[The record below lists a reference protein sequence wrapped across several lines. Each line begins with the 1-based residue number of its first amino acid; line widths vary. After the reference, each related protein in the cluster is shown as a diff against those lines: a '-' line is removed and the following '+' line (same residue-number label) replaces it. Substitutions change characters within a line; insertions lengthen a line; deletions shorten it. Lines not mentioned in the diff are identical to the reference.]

1 MRPGAAGWPGHDL
14 ASGAARSWPAPAV
27 LALVCVFVAI
37 FLVGALLIGMVRP
50 DDRAK
55 KLAARIERYGSRHP
69 GGRSERST
77 ARLAHRLVSPVLQ
90 MGGTEESLALRLDLA
105 GIQREPAEWVL
116 AGAGA
121 SLVLIV
127 VLTVFLGNV
136 LIAVV
141 LGALAGWLG
150 MKFGLNFL
158 IQRRRSRF
166 ADQLP
171 DMLQFVAGSLRS
183 GFSLGQ
189 GLDAAVREDTQPVA
203 GEFSRALAESRIGV
217 DLEDA
222 LDQVADRME
231 SSDLRWTVI
240 AIRIQ
245 RETGGNLAEVL
256 GNTVETMR
264 ERAMLKRHV
273 RALSAEGRLSA
284 YILVSLPIFIGGWI
298 FLTRRSYLRPMYTS
312 TVGIILLTIAA
323 LMIGGG
329 ALWMRKL
336 VKVEV

>member
-1 MRPGAAGWPGHDL
+1 VSPAVPWQAGHDL
-14 ASGAARSWPAPAV
+14 ASDAAQHGPAGPV

-37 FLVGALLIGMVRP
+37 FLAGALLIGMIRP
-50 DDRAK
+50 DDRAR
-55 KLAARIERYGSRHP
+55 KLAARIERYGSRHVAT
-69 GGRSERST
+69 RSERPL
-77 ARLAHRLVSPVLQ
+77 ARIAATLVSPVLTSS
-90 MGGTEESLALRLDLA
+90 TEENLAIRLDLA
-105 GIQREPAEWVL
+105 GIEQDPAVWVL
-116 AGAGA
+116 AGIGA
-121 SLVLIV
+121 SLVLVI
-127 VLTVFLGNV
+127 VLTVLFGNV

-150 MKFGLNFL
+150 MKFGLSFL
-158 IQRRRSRF
+158 IQRRRAKF

-171 DMLQFVAGSLRS
+171 DLLQFVAGSLRS

-203 GEFSRALAESRIGV
+203 GEFSRALAESRIGA

-231 SSDLRWTVI
+231 SADLRWTVI

-256 GNTVETMR
+256 GNTVDTMR
-264 ERAMLKRHV
+264 ERAMLRRHV

-284 YILVSLPIFIGGWI
+284 YILVSLPIFIGGWL
-298 FLTRRSYLRPMYTS
+298 FLTRRSYLRPM
-312 TVGIILLTIAA
+312 
-323 LMIGGG
+323 
-329 ALWMRKL
+329 
-336 VKVEV
+336 

>member
-1 MRPGAAGWPGHDL
+1 MNRGAAWWPGN
-14 ASGAARSWPAPAV
+14 V
-27 LALVCVFVAI
+27 LAEGAVQRYPVSVLLAFGCVFLAL
-37 FLVGALLIGMVRP
+37 FLIGALLIGMVRP
-50 DDRAK
+50 DDRARR
-55 KLAARIERYGSRHP
+55 LAARIERYGSRHVAA
-69 GGRSERST
+69 GSDRLL
-77 ARLAHRLVSPVLQ
+77 ARAARRLVAPALHVGS
-90 MGGTEESLALRLDLA
+90 TEVKLAERLDLA
-105 GIQREPAEWVL
+105 GIARDPAEWLL

-121 SLVLIV
+121 CLALIIM
-127 VLTVFLGNV
+127 LTVLFGNV
-136 LIAVV
+136 LIAAV
-141 LGALAGWLG
+141 LGSLGGWFG
-150 MKFGLNFL
+150 MKSGLSFL
-158 IQRRRSRF
+158 IRRRRGKF

-222 LDQVADRME
+222 LDEVADRME
-231 SSDLRWTVI
+231 SADLRWTVI
-240 AIRIQ
+240 AVRIQ

-256 GNTVETMR
+256 GNTVATMR
-264 ERAMLKRHV
+264 ERAQLKRHV

-284 YILVSLPIFIGGWI
+284 FILVALPIFIGAWL

-312 TVGIILLTIAA
+312 TVGIIMLAFAVLLVV
-323 LMIGGG
+323 GG

>member
-1 MRPGAAGWPGHDL
+1 MSRGTLWQAGHDL
-14 ASGAARSWPAPAV
+14 ASGAVQRWPASAI
-27 LALVCVFVAI
+27 LALGCVFLAM
-37 FLVGALLIGMVRP
+37 FLAGALLIGMVRP
-50 DDRAK
+50 DDRARR
-55 KLAARIERYGSRHP
+55 LAARIDRYGSRHVAARSKRP
-69 GGRSERST
+69 LGRV
-77 ARLAHRLVSPVLQ
+77 AGRLISPVLRA
-90 MGGTEESLALRLDLA
+90 GGTEEKLAVRLDLA
-105 GIQREPAEWVL
+105 AIGWDPAEWVL

-121 SLVLIV
+121 SLVLAIAAT
-127 VLTVFLGNV
+127 VLFGNV
-136 LIAVV
+136 LIALV

-150 MKFGLNFL
+150 MKAGLNFL
-158 IQRRRSRF
+158 IRRRQSKF

-189 GLDAAVREDTQPVA
+189 ALDAAVREDTQPVA

-231 SSDLRWTVI
+231 SADLRWTVI

-312 TVGIILLTIAA
+312 TVGVIMLIIAA
-323 LMIGGG
+323 MLVGGG

>member
-1 MRPGAAGWPGHDL
+1 VRSGAVWWPGHDL
-14 ASGAARSWPAPAV
+14 ASAAAQRWPASAI
-27 LALVCVFVAI
+27 LALGCVFLAM
-37 FLVGALLIGMVRP
+37 FLAGALLIGMVRP
-50 DDRAK
+50 DDRAR
-55 KLAARIERYGSRHP
+55 KLAARIERYGSRHMA
-69 GGRSERST
+69 GRSERSS
-77 ARLAHRLVSPVLQ
+77 ARFANRLMSPVLHI
-90 MGGTEESLALRLDLA
+90 GGIEENLALRLDLA
-105 GIQREPAEWVL
+105 GIGRDPAEWVL
-116 AGAGA
+116 AGCGA
-121 SLVLIV
+121 SLVLVI
-127 VLTVFLGNV
+127 VLTVLFGSV
-136 LIAVV
+136 LIALV

-158 IQRRRSRF
+158 IQRRRAKF

-189 GLDAAVREDTQPVA
+189 GLDAAVWEDTQPVA
-203 GEFSRALAESRIGV
+203 SEFSRALAESRIGV

-231 SSDLRWTVI
+231 SADLRWTVI

-273 RALSAEGRLSA
+273 RGLSAEGRLSA
-284 YILVSLPIFIGGWI
+284 IILVSLPIFIGGWI

-312 TVGIILLTIAA
+312 TVGIIMFIIAA
-323 LMIGGG
+323 LLVVGG

>member
-1 MRPGAAGWPGHDL
+1 M
-14 ASGAARSWPAPAV
+14 
-27 LALVCVFVAI
+27 
-37 FLVGALLIGMVRP
+37 
-50 DDRAK
+50 
-55 KLAARIERYGSRHP
+55 
-69 GGRSERST
+69 
-77 ARLAHRLVSPVLQ
+77 SPVLRI
-90 MGGTEESLALRLDLA
+90 GSIEENLALRLDLA
-105 GIQREPAEWVL
+105 GIQRDPAEWLLLGVGVSLALTILLAVL
-116 AGAGA
+116 FG
-121 SLVLIV
+121 I
-127 VLTVFLGNV
+127 V
-136 LIAVV
+136 LIALA
-141 LGALAGWLG
+141 LGLLAGWLG
-150 MKFGLNFL
+150 MRFLLNFL
-158 IQRRRSRF
+158 IRRRQAKF

-183 GFSLGQ
+183 GFSLSQ
-189 GLDAAVREDTQPVA
+189 AMDAAVREDTQPVA
-203 GEFSRALAESRIGV
+203 GEFARALAESRIGV

-222 LDQVADRME
+222 LDQVADRMA
-231 SSDLRWTVI
+231 SADLRWTVI

-312 TVGIILLTIAA
+312 TVGIIMLIIAA
-323 LMIGGG
+323 MLVGGG

>member
-1 MRPGAAGWPGHDL
+1 MSKGMLWWLGHHL
-14 ASGAARSWPAPAV
+14 ASGAAQRYPASLIVV
-27 LALVCVFVAI
+27 LVAI
-37 FLVGALLIGMVRP
+37 FLALFLIGVMLIGMVRP
-50 DDRAK
+50 DDRARR
-55 KLAARIERYGSRHP
+55 LAARIERYGSRHVATHA
-69 GGRSERST
+69 ERPT
-77 ARLAHRLVSPVLQ
+77 ARIAGHLMSPVLRT
-90 MGGTEESLALRLDLA
+90 GSTEENLALRLDLA
-105 GIQREPAEWVL
+105 GIEWDPAEWLL

-121 SLVLIV
+121 SVLLMV
-127 VLTVFLGNV
+127 VLTVLVGNV
-136 LIAVV
+136 PIAVV
-141 LGALAGWLG
+141 LGGGAGWFG
-150 MKFGLNFL
+150 MRFALNFL
-158 IQRRRSRF
+158 IQRRKAKF

-203 GEFSRALAESRIGV
+203 GEFSRALQESRIGV

-231 SSDLRWTVI
+231 SADLRWTVI

-284 YILVSLPIFIGGWI
+284 YILVSLPIFIGGWL

-312 TVGIILLTIAA
+312 TVGIIMLVFAVG
-323 LMIGGG
+323 MVVGG
-329 ALWMRKL
+329 ALWMRKV

>member
-1 MRPGAAGWPGHDL
+1 MSRGTLWQAGHDL
-14 ASGAARSWPAPAV
+14 ASGAVQRWPASAI
-27 LALVCVFVAI
+27 LALGCVFLAM
-37 FLVGALLIGMVRP
+37 FLAGALLIGMVRP
-50 DDRAK
+50 DDRARR
-55 KLAARIERYGSRHP
+55 LAARIDRYGSRHVAARSDRP
-69 GGRSERST
+69 LGRV
-77 ARLAHRLVSPVLQ
+77 AGRLVSPVLRVD
-90 MGGTEESLALRLDLA
+90 GTEEKLALRLDLA
-105 GIQREPAEWVL
+105 AIRWDPTEWVL
-116 AGAGA
+116 AGAGV
-121 SLVLIV
+121 SLVLMI
-127 VLTVFLGNV
+127 VLTVLFGNV
-136 LIAVV
+136 LIALV

-150 MKFGLNFL
+150 MKAGLNFL
-158 IQRRRSRF
+158 IRRRQSKF

-189 GLDAAVREDTQPVA
+189 ALDAAVREDTQPVA

-231 SSDLRWTVI
+231 SADLRWTVI

-312 TVGIILLTIAA
+312 TVGVIMLIIAA
-323 LMIGGG
+323 MLVGGG

>member
-1 MRPGAAGWPGHDL
+1 MSRGVLRWLGHAAAGGTAQHYP
-14 ASGAARSWPAPAV
+14 ASLIAV
-27 LALVCVFVAI
+27 LGCLFLAVFLIGALV
-37 FLVGALLIGMVRP
+37 IGMIRP
-50 DDRAK
+50 DDRARR
-55 KLAARIERYGSRHP
+55 LAARIERYGSRHVA
-69 GGRSERST
+69 GRAEQPLGRI
-77 ARLAHRLVSPVLQ
+77 AGRLMSPVLRIGSVQ
-90 MGGTEESLALRLDLA
+90 ENLALRLDLA
-105 GIQREPAEWVL
+105 GIAMGPAEWLL

-121 SLVLIV
+121 SLVLAILV
-127 VLTVFLGNV
+127 TALLGNV
-136 LIAVV
+136 LIGVV

-150 MKFGLNFL
+150 MKAALSFL
-158 IQRRRSRF
+158 IQRRRARF

-171 DMLQFVAGSLRS
+171 DMLQFIAGSLRS

-217 DLEDA
+217 DLEVA
-222 LDQVADRME
+222 LDDVADRME
-231 SSDLRWTVI
+231 SADLRWTVI

-264 ERAMLKRHV
+264 ERAGLRRHV

-284 YILVSLPIFIGGWI
+284 YILVSLPIAIGGWL
-298 FLTRRSYLRPMYTS
+298 FLTRRSYVSVLYG
-312 TVGIILLTIAA
+312 TVPGIVMLAFAA
-323 LMIGGG
+323 LLVGGG

>member
-1 MRPGAAGWPGHDL
+1 MSKGVLWWLGHAA
-14 ASGAARSWPAPAV
+14 ASGTAQRYPASLIAV
-27 LALVCVFVAI
+27 IGCIFLAL
-37 FLVGALLIGMVRP
+37 FLVGALLIGMIRP
-50 DDRAK
+50 DDRARR
-55 KLAARIERYGSRHP
+55 LAARIERYGSRHVA
-69 GGRSERST
+69 GRAERPLSRI
-77 ARLAHRLVSPVLQ
+77 AGRLMSPVLRI
-90 MGGTEESLALRLDLA
+90 GSVEENLALRLDLA
-105 GIQREPAEWVL
+105 GIEWGPAEWLL
-116 AGAGA
+116 AGAAA
-121 SLVLIV
+121 SLVLAI
-127 VLTVFLGNV
+127 VLTALLGNV
-136 LIAVV
+136 LIGVV
-141 LGALAGWLG
+141 LGVLAGWLG
-150 MKFGLNFL
+150 LKFGLTFL
-158 IQRRRSRF
+158 IQRRRARF

-171 DMLQFVAGSLRS
+171 DMLQFIAGSLRS

-231 SSDLRWTVI
+231 SADLRWTVI

-256 GNTVETMR
+256 GNTVVTMR

-273 RALSAEGRLSA
+273 RGLSAEGRLSA

-298 FLTRRSYLRPMYTS
+298 FLTRRSYLRPLYSS
-312 TVGIILLTIAA
+312 TVGIIMLVVAVGLVV
-323 LMIGGG
+323 GG
-329 ALWMRKL
+329 ALWMRKV

>member
-1 MRPGAAGWPGHDL
+1 VSRGVPWQAGHDL
-14 ASGAARSWPAPAV
+14 ASGAIQGWPASAI
-27 LALVCVFVAI
+27 LAIGCVFLAM
-37 FLVGALLIGMVRP
+37 FLAGALLIGALRP
-50 DDRAK
+50 DDRARR
-55 KLAARIERYGSRHP
+55 LAARIERYGSRHVAI
-69 GGRSERST
+69 RSERPLGRV
-77 ARLAHRLVSPVLQ
+77 AGRLVSPVLRV
-90 MGGTEESLALRLDLA
+90 GDAEEKLAVRLDLA
-105 GIQREPAEWVL
+105 AIRWDPGEWVL
-116 AGAGA
+116 AGVGA
-121 SLVLIV
+121 SLVLTI
-127 VLTVFLGNV
+127 VLTVLFGNV
-136 LIAVV
+136 LIALV
-141 LGALAGWLG
+141 LGALAGWRG
-150 MKFGLNFL
+150 MKFALNFL
-158 IQRRRSRF
+158 IQRRRSKF

-189 GLDAAVREDTQPVA
+189 ALDAAAREDTQPVA
-203 GEFSRALAESRIGV
+203 GEFSRALQESRIGV

-231 SSDLRWTVI
+231 SADLRWTII

-264 ERAMLKRHV
+264 ERAQLRRHV

-284 YILVSLPIFIGGWI
+284 YILVSLPIFIGGWL

-312 TVGIILLTIAA
+312 TLGIIMLGFAVLLVV
-323 LMIGGG
+323 GG

>member
-1 MRPGAAGWPGHDL
+1 M
-14 ASGAARSWPAPAV
+14 
-27 LALVCVFVAI
+27 I
-37 FLVGALLIGMVRP
+37 
-50 DDRAK
+50 
-55 KLAARIERYGSRHP
+55 
-69 GGRSERST
+69 
-77 ARLAHRLVSPVLQ
+77 
-90 MGGTEESLALRLDLA
+90 
-105 GIQREPAEWVL
+105 
-116 AGAGA
+116 
-121 SLVLIV
+121 
-127 VLTVFLGNV
+127 VLTVLFGNV
-136 LIAVV
+136 LIALV

-150 MKFGLNFL
+150 MRTGLNFL
-158 IQRRRSRF
+158 IQRRRSKF

-189 GLDAAVREDTQPVA
+189 ALDAAVREDTQPVA

-231 SSDLRWTVI
+231 SADLRWTVI

-264 ERAMLKRHV
+264 ERAMLKRQV

-284 YILVSLPIFIGGWI
+284 YILVSLPIFVGGWI

-312 TVGIILLTIAA
+312 TVGLIMLIIAA
-323 LMIGGG
+323 MLVGGG

>member
-1 MRPGAAGWPGHDL
+1 MSKGVLWWLGRAAAGGTAQRLP
-14 ASGAARSWPAPAV
+14 ASLIAV
-27 LALVCVFVAI
+27 IGCI
-37 FLVGALLIGMVRP
+37 FLAMFLIGVLLIGLIRP
-50 DDRAK
+50 DDRARR
-55 KLAARIERYGSRHP
+55 LAARIERYGSRHVP
-69 GGRSERST
+69 LRAEKPLGRI
-77 ARLAHRLVSPVLQ
+77 AGRLMSPVLR
-90 MGGTEESLALRLDLA
+90 MGSVEENLAQRLDLA
-105 GIQREPAEWVL
+105 GIGIGPAEWLL
-116 AGAGA
+116 AGLGA
-121 SLVLIV
+121 SLVLAI
-127 VLTVFLGNV
+127 VLTTLVGNV
-136 LIAVV
+136 LIGVA

-150 MKFGLNFL
+150 MKVGLSFV
-158 IQRRRSRF
+158 IQRRRARF

-171 DMLQFVAGSLRS
+171 DMLQFIAGSLRS

-189 GLDAAVREDTQPVA
+189 GLDAAVREDTQPIA
-203 GEFSRALAESRIGV
+203 GELSRALAESRIGV

-231 SSDLRWTVI
+231 SADLRWTVI

-256 GNTVETMR
+256 GNTVVTMR

-298 FLTRRSYLRPMYTS
+298 FLTRRSYLRPLYSS
-312 TVGIILLTIAA
+312 TVGIIMLVVAVGLVV
-323 LMIGGG
+323 GG
-329 ALWMRKL
+329 AFWMRKL

>member
-1 MRPGAAGWPGHDL
+1 MSRAVPWLAGHDV
-14 ASGAARSWPAPAV
+14 AAQAWPASAV
-27 LALVCVFVAI
+27 LALGCVFLAM
-37 FLVGALLIGMVRP
+37 FLVGALLIGVVRP
-50 DDRAK
+50 DDRARR
-55 KLAARIERYGSRHP
+55 LAARIERYGSRHVAA
-69 GGRSERST
+69 RSDRPT
-77 ARLAHRLVSPVLQ
+77 ARLAGRLVSPVLRV
-90 MGGTEESLALRLDLA
+90 GGTEEKLAERLDLA
-105 GIQREPAEWVL
+105 AIGWDHAEWVL

-121 SLVLIV
+121 SLVVAIAAT
-127 VLTVFLGNV
+127 VLFGNV
-136 LIAVV
+136 PIALV

-150 MKFGLNFL
+150 MKVALNFL
-158 IQRRRSRF
+158 IARRRARF

-189 GLDAAVREDTQPVA
+189 AMDAAVREDTQPVA

-231 SSDLRWTVI
+231 SADLRWTVI

-256 GNTVETMR
+256 GNTVDTMR

-284 YILVSLPIFIGGWI
+284 YILVSLPIFTGGWI

-312 TVGIILLTIAA
+312 TVGLIMLAIAA
-323 LMIGGG
+323 MLVGGG
-329 ALWMRKL
+329 ALWMKKL